1 MVLTQHMKRAKKKKI
16 TEIFQ
21 LNYLFH
27 ISSISK
33 MEKAAYAVLATGNWA
48 ETKKEG
54 RASLLTWCLLIPI
67 FVSRECL
74 TAHIIKATWYVG
86 GVGGVEG
93 AAQC

>member
-1 MVLTQHMKRAKKKKI
+1 MLMVLTQHMKHAHTQKKI

-33 MEKAAYAVLATGNWA
+33 MEKAAYAMLATGDWA

-54 RASLLTWCLLIPI
+54 ASI
-67 FVSRECL
+67 SS
-74 TAHIIKATWYVG
+74 
-86 GVGGVEG
+86 
-93 AAQC
+93 